1 MAGRPRE
8 PVDLIKAKGK
18 KHLSQKEYDE
28 RKAGELQVPFVDV
41 EPPSYLTATQK
52 KKFTEIAELLLPLGI
67 FTELDVDALG
77 RYVISRE
84 LYLEFTKQLKKKLQ
98 DSDTDIREI
107 TATQAAQDKAFRQ
120 CVTSANELCLNV
132 SSRAKLVIPQTTDGE
147 DDEL

>member
-28 RKAGELQVPFVDV
+28 RKESELQVPFVDV
-41 EPPSYLTATQK
+41 EPPDYLTAKQK
-52 KKFTEIAELLLPLGI
+52 EKFYEISALLVPLGI

-77 RYVISRE
+77 RYVISRD

-98 DSDTDIREI
+98 DKEADMREI

-132 SSRAKLVIPQTTDGE
+132 TSRAKLVIPQPTDGE